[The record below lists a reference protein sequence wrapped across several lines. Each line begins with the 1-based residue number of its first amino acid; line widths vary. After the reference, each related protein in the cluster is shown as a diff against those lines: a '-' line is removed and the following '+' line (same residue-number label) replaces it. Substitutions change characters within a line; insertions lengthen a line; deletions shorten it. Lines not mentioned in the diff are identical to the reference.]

1 MIKPSLRRSIALLL
15 LLSTVLLGG
24 CAGTRHGAANITS
37 VPAGAE
43 VINMDDDT
51 LLGVTPVKVWWSES
65 GASRKFVN
73 IRLHKKG
80 FRDKTAFFWLSL
92 RHDDKQAAMKDP
104 QLVKVKMSGK

>member
-1 MIKPSLRRSIALLL
+1 MMIQYQYRKFAVL
-15 LLSTVLLGG
+15 LLSVVFLGG

-51 LLGVTPVKVWWSES
+51 LLGVTPVKVWWSEP
-65 GASRKFVN
+65 GARRKFVN

-80 FRDKTAFFWLSL
+80 FRDKTTFFWLSL
-92 RHDDKQAAMKDP
+92 RHSDKKSAMQDP
-104 QLVKVKMSGK
+104 QLVKVRMSDK